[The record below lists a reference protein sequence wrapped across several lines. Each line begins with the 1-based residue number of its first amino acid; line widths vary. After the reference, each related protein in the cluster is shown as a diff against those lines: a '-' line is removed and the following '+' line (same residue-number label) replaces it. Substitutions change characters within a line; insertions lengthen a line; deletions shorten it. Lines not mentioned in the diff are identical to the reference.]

1 VGRTFLLR
9 LLSSGKVDGY
19 ISTEFDVEKTIFSC
33 KENGIINEEKLEKYI
48 KDNATL
54 TSDNIKKLML
64 IIDATYDSFKVY
76 LYNYDKKQWYTR
88 TNIKDEWKIYKG
100 GI

>member
-1 VGRTFLLR
+1 MGRTFLLR
-9 LLSSGKVDGY
+9 LLPSGKVEGY
-19 ISTEFDVEKTIFSC
+19 ISTEFEIEKTIFNC
-33 KENGIINEEKLEKYI
+33 KEAGIVDEEKLEKVI
-48 KDNATL
+48 SENATL

-76 LYNYDKKQWYTR
+76 LYNYSKKQWYTR